1 MLYKMAHLFCIIE
14 KREEILQKSDQAFE
28 FVSIN
33 CFFCNVCRRCCV
45 ARELQKESSRIGIR
59 TFNSD
64 INYRSI
70 DWYKNKNDEHMPKLI
85 YYN

>member
-1 MLYKMAHLFCIIE
+1 MAHLFCIIE
-14 KREEILQKSDQAFE
+14 KREEILEKIDQAFE

-33 CFFCNVCRRCCV
+33 CFFCNVCWHCCV
-45 ARELQKESSRIGIR
+45 VRELQKESSRTGIQ

-64 INYRSI
+64 IKYWSI
-70 DWYKNKNDEHMPKLI
+70 DWYKNKNNKYMPKLI